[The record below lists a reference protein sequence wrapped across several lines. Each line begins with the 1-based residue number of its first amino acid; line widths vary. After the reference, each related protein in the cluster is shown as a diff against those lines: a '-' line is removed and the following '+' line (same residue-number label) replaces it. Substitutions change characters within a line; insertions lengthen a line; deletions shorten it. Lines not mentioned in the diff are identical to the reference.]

1 MKKNAIIT
9 GFSKGIGKALC
20 LELENDYNIIRLN
33 SRLEDTK
40 ALELELKNLLK
51 ICDIDLLIS
60 CAGFGIFSP
69 LEEISAKNI
78 QKLIA
83 VNLTAPILLSSLLL
97 RSLKKTKGHI
107 INISSI
113 EALRSSKFSCLYT
126 ASKAGLRAFSL
137 SLFEELRNSGV
148 KVTCIN
154 PDLTKTSF
162 FENLHFEPS
171 EEEGTFLNPKE
182 IAKQVRSILEFDGVV
197 CDITLRA
204 QKFGLKKKKKSE

>member
-1 MKKNAIIT
+1 MKKNALIT

-51 ICDIDLLIS
+51 LCDIDLLIS

-113 EALRSSKFSCLYT
+113 EALKSSKYSALYT

-137 SLFEELRNSGV
+137 SLFEELRTSGV
-148 KVTCIN
+148 KVTSVN

-171 EEEGTFLNPKE
+171 EDTDTFLSPKE

-204 QKFGLKKKKKSE
+204 QKFGLKKKK